1 MALFKKR
8 KREYLKN
15 PIEKCVNCGRNTA
28 YRFNDKVDTR
38 TSYIEGCGQFCYVC
52 YNNKESSYPIIK
64 KRHWIDRL
72 LSILQ
77 IR

>member
-15 PIEKCVNCGRNTA
+15 PIEKCVNCGRDTA

-38 TSYIEGCGQFCYVC
+38 TSYVDGCGQFCYVC
-52 YNNKESSYPIIK
+52 YNNKETSYPIIK

>member
-15 PIEKCVNCGRNTA
+15 PIEKCVNCGRDTA

-52 YNNKESSYPIIK
+52 YNNKETSYPIIK

>member
-52 YNNKESSYPIIK
+52 YNNKETSYPIIK